1 MESLKELFTSSSAV
15 QTILILTIVSVI
27 GLALGHVKIKKF
39 SFGNSF
45 VFFAAIIAGHILTSL
60 GVQTDAQMMDL
71 AKNFGLIIFVY
82 ILGLQVGP
90 GFFSSIRKGGI
101 HLILSALLMIVLGS
115 AIALTA
121 ALLGIIDAPE
131 AVGLLSGSV
140 TNTPS
145 LIAAQQTVT
154 ELSNGIEDM
163 SLTVGSA
170 YAVAYPFSVL
180 GVVLSIIILT
190 MIFKK
195 SAAKASGDGS
205 SQYTAATEVC
215 VTKEEMAGRSVRET
229 VKSINKNF
237 VISRIWHDGVVQIP
251 TSDTMIRLGDH
262 LLIICNTEDMH
273 SFEGIFGHEES
284 TDWNRPDIDWDSID
298 KSLVSNYLY
307 VTQDAIV
314 GKTISELKL
323 RNRYGVN
330 ITRISRAGI
339 VLVPTAN
346 TVLQFGDRLT
356 VVGEKARIKDM
367 SSMIGNKEEKLRE
380 PHLISLLLGVFMGVF
395 FGSLPI
401 FIPGMSTPFK
411 LGIAGG
417 PIIIGI
423 LMGMY
428 GHKFGLITYSNPA
441 ANQTVRQLGITFF
454 YASLG
459 VSVGSNFFE
468 TAFCLQGLKWAAIA
482 LAISV
487 VPMFVMCIINEK
499 LLKMNFAH
507 NIGTLAGVM
516 TNPNGLAYIN
526 DILGNESA
534 AEAYATIYPLT
545 NIVRIFIAQFMV
557 IALMA

>member
-1 MESLKELFTSSSAV
+1 MEALKELFTTGSAV
-15 QTILILTIVSVI
+15 QTILILTIVSAT
-27 GLALGHVKIKKF
+27 GLAMGHVKIKKF

-45 VFFAAIIAGHILTSL
+45 VFFAAIAAGHLLKEL
-60 GVQTDAQMMDL
+60 GVQTDTHMMDL

-90 GFFSSIRKGGI
+90 GFFSSIRKGGF
-101 HLILSALLMIVLGS
+101 HLILSALIMIALGS
-115 AIALTA
+115 AIALAA
-121 ALLGIIDAPE
+121 ALLGIVDAPE
-131 AVGLLSGSV
+131 ALGLLSGSV

-154 ELSNGIEDM
+154 DISNGVEDM
-163 SLTVGSA
+163 ALKVGSA

-180 GVVLSIIILT
+180 GVVSSVIILT
-190 MIFKK
+190 TIFKN
-195 SAAKASGDGS
+195 SASKASGDGGN
-205 SQYTAATEVC
+205 QYTAATEVC
-215 VTKEEMAGRSVRET
+215 VTKEDMAGKTVRET
-229 VKSINKNF
+229 VKSTNKNF
-237 VISRIWHDGVVQIP
+237 VISRIWHDGMVQIP
-251 TSDTMIRLGDH
+251 TSDTVIRLGDH

-273 SFEGIFGHEES
+273 SFETIFGHEES

-298 KSLVSNYLY
+298 KNLVSNYLY

-314 GKTISELKL
+314 GKTVAELKL

-339 VLVPTAN
+339 VLVPTAS

-367 SSMIGNKEEKLRE
+367 SAIIGNKEEKLRE
-380 PHLISLLLGVFMGVF
+380 PHLISLLLGVFIGVL

-423 LMGMY
+423 LMGMF
-428 GHKFGLITYSNPA
+428 GHKLGLITYSNPA

-459 VSVGSNFFE
+459 LGVGSNFFE
-468 TAFCLQGLKWAAIA
+468 TAFCLQGLKWAAMA

-487 VPMFVMCIINEK
+487 LPMFIMCIVNEK
-499 LLKMNFAH
+499 LFKMNFAH
-507 NIGTLAGVM
+507 NIGTLTGVM

-526 DILGNESA
+526 DVLGNENA

-557 IALMA
+557 IALMG